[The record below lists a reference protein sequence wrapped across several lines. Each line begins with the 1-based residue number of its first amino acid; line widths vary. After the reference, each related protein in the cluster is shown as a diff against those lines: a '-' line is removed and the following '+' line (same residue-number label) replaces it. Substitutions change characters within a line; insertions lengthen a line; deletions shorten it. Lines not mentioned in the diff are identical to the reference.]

1 MWCQYCHIMTPATD
15 DGDPNQPEDRRS
27 SGRIEP
33 GGRREHTLKLHEV
46 ADVLRTD
53 VRKVKMLIREGHL
66 RAIRISPKV
75 VRVTERA
82 LGEFLHPHEKKI

>member
-1 MWCQYCHIMTPATD
+1 MTNPDNAN
-15 DGDPNQPEDRRS
+15 GNGERRS
-27 SGRIEP
+27 GLRIEP
-33 GGRREHTLKLHEV
+33 GGRREYTLTLQEV
-46 ADVLRTD
+46 AAALKTD

-82 LGEFLHPHEKKI
+82 LGEFLDPPRHEK